1 MIQIGRF
8 TAQHE
13 GPLVVFLIGVRINNW
28 WRFREWLP
36 VVQAMRPMIQ
46 YLYHHPESGFLGLG
60 GQWLSM
66 DFRGLLMVQYWR
78 SSNDLERFARTD
90 PELHPEAWRNFFR
103 QSYKGGAVGI
113 WHETYVV
120 ERQEAVYGNMP
131 LMGLAKVSK
140 AVPIRGK
147 LETMRERLQKE
158 SV

>member
-36 VVQAMRPMIQ
+36 VVQAMNHMIR
-46 YLYHHPESGFLGLG
+46 YLYQNPQSGFLGLG

-66 DFRGLLMVQYWR
+66 DLRGLLMVQYWR
-78 SSNDLERFARTD
+78 SSDDIERFARTD

-103 QSYKGGAVGI
+103 QSFKGGAVGI

-120 ERQEAVYGNMP
+120 EWQEAVYGNMP
-131 LMGLAKVSK
+131 LVGLARVSK
-140 AVPIRGK
+140 AVPIQGK
-147 LETMRERLQKE
+147 LETMRERLQKAR
-158 SV
+158 

>member
-36 VVQAMRPMIQ
+36 VVQAMNPMIR
-46 YLYHHPESGFLGLG
+46 YLYQNPQSGFLGLG

-66 DFRGLLMVQYWR
+66 DLRGLLMVQYWR
-78 SSNDLERFARTD
+78 SSDDLERFARTD

-103 QSYKGGAVGI
+103 QSFKGGAVGI

-131 LMGLAKVSK
+131 LVGLARVSK
-140 AVPIRGK
+140 AVPIQGK
-147 LETMRERLQKE
+147 LETMRERLQKAR
-158 SV
+158 